1 MANTPA
7 KQEVS
12 SVVEKWLKFMAQSEA
27 KDKVMKNIQYG
38 ARVISWYLKY
48 MKYDSSKDSVANR
61 LAILDSQTATARK
74 LFRVAKPIDYIQIIY
89 KIFAQRGI
97 NLTYIDLLQ
106 LGRALGN
113 LVYFGTDHI
122 IWLIK
127 IGVIKGNANKLNE
140 YSGKGWFW
148 ALVFWLI
155 HDADQLIKSYQREVQ
170 LKKKR
175 SELRQANTVPNTE
188 ELENIDRQLQQL
200 KGQQSTLW
208 NTTIY
213 RTITD
218 LQIAA
223 AMSGYWNLSPAI
235 LGICG
240 ISSATSAGIQLWQK
254 I

>member
-38 ARVISWYLKY
+38 ARLLAWYLKR
-48 MKYDSSKDSVANR
+48 MKYDTSKDSVANR

-89 KIFAQRGI
+89 KIFAQRGF
-97 NLTYIDLLQ
+97 NLTYIDLLL

-127 IGVIKGNANKLNE
+127 IGVMKGNATKLNE

-155 HDADQLIKSYQREVQ
+155 HDVDQLIKSYQRENQ

-175 SELRQANTVPNTE
+175 SELRQSNTAPNTE
-188 ELENIDRQLQQL
+188 ELDNIERQLQLQ
-200 KGQQSTLW
+200 KAQQATLW
-208 NTTIY
+208 NTTIF

-223 AMSGYWNLSPAI
+223 SMSNYWHLSPGI

-240 ISSATSAGIQLWQK
+240 ISSATSAGLQIWQK